1 MFFRGKIIYL
11 LHRDQEDHKVSF
23 FVRYFLNFGFGK
35 WNITNTASTSF
46 KVSSRVRVY
55 LVSQHQLTII
65 SMHDLRVSLLFSL
78 VYGDKR

>member
-46 KVSSRVRVY
+46 EVSSRVRVIF
-55 LVSQHQLTII
+55 SESTRAHDNT
-65 SMHDLRVSLLFSL
+65 MHDLRVRLL
-78 VYGDKR
+78 